1 MVMERWL
8 FVVNPVAGKGKAA
21 RRWNRYYRHL
31 ATLGK
36 HWDVYHTK
44 SPGDATWIAKKTV
57 EDRAADVVVAV
68 GGDGTIHEVIQGLA
82 GSSIAL
88 GILPAGTGNDLAR
101 YFGIKK
107 GLRAIRQ
114 LQGAI
119 KRQVDLVQTQSG
131 VFINIAGTG
140 FDAWVARHVNN
151 SVWLKRWGPFGYVVG
166 VAVELLFFRPQRVDI
181 EVDGT
186 LYTYRSAW
194 LVALG
199 NGSTYAGGMRILP
212 DATMEDGELDLCVV
226 DGLSKPEFCLIFP
239 KVFTGK
245 HVGHPSVHLHRGK
258 RICIH
263 PATPWPVHADG
274 EVLPQETMEA
284 MVWPGSLT
292 VLCPAP

>member
-44 SPGDATWIAKKTV
+44 CPGDATWIAKKTV

-107 GLRAIRQ
+107 DCGPSDNSKAPSNVKLTSCKHKAAFLLTLLARA
-114 LQGAI
+114 L
-119 KRQVDLVQTQSG
+119 
-131 VFINIAGTG
+131 
-140 FDAWVARHVNN
+140 
-151 SVWLKRWGPFGYVVG
+151 
-166 VAVELLFFRPQRVDI
+166 
-181 EVDGT
+181 
-186 LYTYRSAW
+186 
-194 LVALG
+194 
-199 NGSTYAGGMRILP
+199 MRGWR
-212 DATMEDGELDLCVV
+212 DM
-226 DGLSKPEFCLIFP
+226 
-239 KVFTGK
+239 
-245 HVGHPSVHLHRGK
+245 
-258 RICIH
+258 
-263 PATPWPVHADG
+263 
-274 EVLPQETMEA
+274 
-284 MVWPGSLT
+284 
-292 VLCPAP
+292 